1 MLLKTPE
8 HDDLHPATTIL
19 KTSMIDLRT
28 DTVTRPT
35 PAMLAA
41 MQQAT
46 LGDDSRDGD
55 PTVMRLEALAA
66 ERTGKEAG
74 LYMPSGTMTNLVAV
88 LAHTSRAGEVLL
100 ERGAHM
106 LNTEL
111 GGLSA
116 VAGVYY
122 KAIPGKRGAMD
133 EDLLRESVRPMTR
146 NNFGTALICMETTHN
161 GAGGAVLPLAHM
173 QRVHALAREHGVPVH
188 TDGARLFNAAVALGV
203 PAADI
208 AKHSDSV
215 CFCVSKGLSAPIGS
229 VLCGSRAFIERARPF
244 RRMVGGN
251 LRQAGPI
258 AAAGIVA
265 LETMVERL
273 QEDHASAMRL
283 AGGFHAVDAS
293 LANPAEVETNIV
305 KFSVAASGLGAEQWA
320 EAFKTRGIAVSPAD
334 PRSLRFVTHR
344 HIGNAEVDA
353 AIAACAEIWRRRT

>member
-1 MLLKTPE
+1 
-8 HDDLHPATTIL
+8 
-19 KTSMIDLRT
+19 MIDLRT
-28 DTVTRPT
+28 DTVTQPT
-35 PAMLAA
+35 AAMLAA

-46 LGDDSRDGD
+46 QGDDSRDGD
-55 PTVMRLEALAA
+55 PTVMRLEALSA
-66 ERTGKEAG
+66 EHTGKEAG

-122 KAIPGKRGAMD
+122 KAIPGTRGAMD
-133 EDLLRESVRPMTR
+133 EDLLHEAVRPMTR

-161 GAGGAVLPLAHM
+161 GAGGSVLPLAHM
-173 QRVHALAREHGVPVH
+173 QRVHALARERGISVH
-188 TDGARLFNAAVALGV
+188 TDGARLFNAATALGV
-203 PAADI
+203 SAAEI
-208 AKHSDSV
+208 ARHTDSV
-215 CFCVSKGLSAPIGS
+215 CFCVSKGLSAPVGS
-229 VLCGSRAFIERARPF
+229 VLCGPRDFIERARAF

-251 LRQAGPI
+251 MRQAGSI

-273 QEDHASAMRL
+273 KDDHAMAKKL
-283 AGGFHAVDAS
+283 AAGFHAVDAS
-293 LANPAEVETNIV
+293 LADPADVETNIV
-305 KFSVAASGLGAEQWA
+305 RVNIGTSGRSAAQWA
-320 EAFKTRGIAVSPAD
+320 EDFKTRGIAVSPAD

-344 HIGNAEVDA
+344 HIDNAEVNA
-353 AIAACAEIWRRRT
+353 AITACAEIWRQRR

>member
-1 MLLKTPE
+1 
-8 HDDLHPATTIL
+8 
-19 KTSMIDLRT
+19 MIDLRT
-28 DTVTRPT
+28 DTVTQPT
-35 PAMLAA
+35 AAMLAA

-46 LGDDSRDGD
+46 QGDDSRDGD

-66 ERTGKEAG
+66 ERTGKAAG

-122 KAIPGKRGAMD
+122 KAIPGTRGAMD
-133 EDLLRESVRPMTR
+133 EDLLREAVRPMTR

-173 QRVHALAREHGVPVH
+173 QRVHALARERGIPVH
-188 TDGARLFNAAVALGV
+188 TDGARLFNAAAALGV

-208 AKHSDSV
+208 ARHTDSV
-215 CFCVSKGLSAPIGS
+215 CFCVSKGLSAPVGS
-229 VLCGSRAFIERARPF
+229 VLCGSRDFIERARAF

-251 LRQAGPI
+251 MRQAGSI
-258 AAAGIVA
+258 AAAGVVA
-265 LETMVERL
+265 LETMIDRL
-273 QEDHASAMRL
+273 KDDHAMAKKL
-283 AGGFHAVDAS
+283 AAGFHEIDAS
-293 LANPAEVETNIV
+293 LTDPDSVETNIV
-305 KFSVAASGLGAEQWA
+305 RVNVGHTGRSAAQWA
-320 EAFKTRGIAVSPAD
+320 EDFRTHGIAVSPAD

-344 HIGNAEVDA
+344 HIGAAEVDA
-353 AIAACAEIWRRRT
+353 AIAACAGIRAGGIR